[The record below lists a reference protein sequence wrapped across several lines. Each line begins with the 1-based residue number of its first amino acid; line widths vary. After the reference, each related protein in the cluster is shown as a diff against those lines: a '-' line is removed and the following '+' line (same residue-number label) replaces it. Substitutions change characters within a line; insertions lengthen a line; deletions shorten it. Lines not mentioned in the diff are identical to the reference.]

1 VEFSAVWRG
10 AANIAGCARRTQREI
25 PAIER
30 KTSGAVLASYIAM
43 SAYNAELHCM
53 MSSPGPVGRAGA
65 AVAVAPTSGGE
76 SGVGN
81 FFNHVLDVVNPLQHL
96 PVVGTLYRA
105 ITGDKIGAVEKIA
118 GDTLYGGLWGAVG
131 SVADVAFEAA
141 TGKDFGGTMLAMVTG
156 NHDAPTVVA
165 DAGPHKDF
173 GGRLWAML
181 TGSQDDAPVAVARVA
196 APVITTN
203 VSLPLGE
210 LPALPT
216 DIQVAD
222 SMPANPQIAALTAS
236 LTAKGV
242 NAEMA
247 NRALY
252 AYRRSMAMPQAPLL
266 ASIN

>member
-1 VEFSAVWRG
+1 
-10 AANIAGCARRTQREI
+10 
-25 PAIER
+25 
-30 KTSGAVLASYIAM
+30 M
-43 SAYNAELHCM
+43 SVYNAELHCM
-53 MSSPGPVGRAGA
+53 MTSPGPVGRSGA
-65 AVAVAPTSGGE
+65 AAAIAPAADGAQDGE

-81 FFNHVLDVVNPLQHL
+81 FFHHVLDVVNPLQHL

-156 NHDAPTVVA
+156 DHDAPTAVA

-173 GGRLWAML
+173 GDRLWAML
-181 TGSQDDAPVAVARVA
+181 TGSHDDAPVAVARVTAPTITA
-196 APVITTN
+196 AA
-203 VSLPLGE
+203 SLPSGE
-210 LPALPT
+210 LPALPADT
-216 DIQVAD
+216 QVAD
-222 SMPANPQIAALTAS
+222 NAPANPQVAALTAS
-236 LTAKGV
+236 LSASMSAKGIDP
-242 NAEMA
+242 ETA

-252 AYRRSMAMPQAPLL
+252 AYRRSMVMPQAPVL

>member
-1 VEFSAVWRG
+1 
-10 AANIAGCARRTQREI
+10 
-25 PAIER
+25 
-30 KTSGAVLASYIAM
+30 M
-43 SAYNAELHCM
+43 SVYNAELHCM

-65 AVAVAPTSGGE
+65 AMAVAPTADGAPNGE
-76 SGVGN
+76 SGMGN

-141 TGKDFGGTMLAMVTG
+141 TGKDFGATMLAMVTG
-156 NHDAPTVVA
+156 SHDAPTAVA
-165 DAGPHKDF
+165 DATPHKDF
-173 GGRLWAML
+173 GDRLWAML
-181 TGSQDDAPVAVARVA
+181 TGSQDDAPVAMARVA
-196 APVITTN
+196 APTITAN
-203 VSLPLGE
+203 ASMPSGE

-216 DIQVAD
+216 GSQVAD
-222 SMPANPQIAALTAS
+222 NMLSNPQIAALTAS
-236 LTAKGV
+236 LTASLAAKGIDP
-242 NAEMA
+242 ETA

-252 AYRRSMAMPQAPLL
+252 AYRRSMNAPQAPVL

>member
-1 VEFSAVWRG
+1 
-10 AANIAGCARRTQREI
+10 
-25 PAIER
+25 
-30 KTSGAVLASYIAM
+30 M
-43 SAYNAELHCM
+43 
-53 MSSPGPVGRAGA
+53 
-65 AVAVAPTSGGE
+65 AVAPASDGE

-105 ITGDKIGAVEKIA
+105 ITGDKIGTVEKIA

-156 NHDAPTVVA
+156 NHDAPTAVA
-165 DAGPHKDF
+165 DATPHSVSKGDF
-173 GGRLWAML
+173 GDRLWAML
-181 TGSQDDAPVAVARVA
+181 TGSQDDAPIAVARVT
-196 APVITTN
+196 APAITAN
-203 VSLPLGE
+203 ASLPSGE